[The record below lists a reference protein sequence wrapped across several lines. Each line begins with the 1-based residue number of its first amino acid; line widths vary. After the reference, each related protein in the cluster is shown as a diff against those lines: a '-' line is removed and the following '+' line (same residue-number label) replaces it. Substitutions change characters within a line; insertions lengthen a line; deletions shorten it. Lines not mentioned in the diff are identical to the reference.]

1 MINQLIDAGY
11 AFRDNNLNENQDDQS
26 GNYMVRWFLS
36 IQLKWRVFC
45 AIMILFS
52 IVFIVYFEEIMNLF
66 KLHVDQNNYL
76 TNEEFVDSDII
87 DNKDDSS
94 INENDNYIDV

>member
-1 MINQLIDAGY
+1 
-11 AFRDNNLNENQDDQS
+11 
-26 GNYMVRWFLS
+26 
-36 IQLKWRVFC
+36 
-45 AIMILFS
+45 
-52 IVFIVYFEEIMNLF
+52 MNLF